1 VDKNKPGHI
10 LVIRLSAM
18 GDVAMTVPVL
28 LALNQKYPNLRITF
42 LTRRFFEPIFAQVN
56 NVKVYRAEVH
66 GKHKGLAGLWKLY
79 RELCGLDFDAVA
91 DLHNVLRSNIL
102 KRFFSLNTIPFVQI
116 DKGRAEK
123 KALTSLR
130 NKDFRPLKT
139 THDRYASVFDALGFP
154 VDLQA
159 VELLSKEPISDKTLE
174 LVGTDHKKWIGIA
187 PFAAYAGK
195 KYPSHLMEQVIREL
209 ANTGKYKLL
218 LFGGGTKEQQELSS
232 WASGLGN
239 CINTAGKL
247 GFAEELALIS
257 NLDLMVSMDSANAHL
272 AANYAVPT
280 LTLWGLTH
288 PYAGFYPFGQDPENA
303 LLSDRDRFPGIPT
316 SVYGN
321 KMPEG
326 YGQVMESI
334 APEAVIEKIR
344 ILTNT

>member
-1 VDKNKPGHI
+1 
-10 LVIRLSAM
+10 M
-18 GDVAMTVPVL
+18 
-28 LALNQKYPNLRITF
+28 
-42 LTRRFFEPIFAQVN
+42 
-56 NVKVYRAEVH
+56 
-66 GKHKGLAGLWKLY
+66 
-79 RELCGLDFDAVA
+79 
-91 DLHNVLRSNIL
+91 
-102 KRFFSLNTIPFVQI
+102 
-116 DKGRAEK
+116 
-123 KALTSLR
+123 
-130 NKDFRPLKT
+130 
-139 THDRYASVFDALGFP
+139 
-154 VDLQA
+154 
-159 VELLSKEPISDKTLE
+159 
-174 LVGTDHKKWIGIA
+174 
-187 PFAAYAGK
+187 
-195 KYPSHLMEQVIREL
+195 
-209 ANTGKYKLL
+209 L
-218 LFGGGTKEQQELSS
+218 LFGGGTKELQELSS
-232 WASGLGN
+232 WDSGLGN